1 MGDAFKPLNLAT
13 LLPRTGYARPFFFTP
28 NLVRMQSSALEVMTD
43 LRFVPAATI
52 QPELDVET
60 ATHKMIARNVRLLI
74 VVDDHEDVVGL
85 ITSRDLLG
93 GRVNELAAATEFPF
107 SGIRVA
113 EVMTPGDQVEVLPME
128 SVLHARVGDIVET
141 LKDSGRQHALAVEEE
156 SFSGKML
163 VRGVF
168 SASQIARQLGIA
180 LHSHEL
186 SHTFAA
192 IDRAVARMS
201 LHGSHG

>member
-1 MGDAFKPLNLAT
+1 MSDPFKPLNLAT
-13 LLPRTGYARPFFFTP
+13 LMPRTGYARPFFFTP

-52 QPELDVET
+52 QPDLDVET
-60 ATHKMIARNVRLLI
+60 ATQKMIARNVRLLL

-93 GRVNELAAATEFPF
+93 ARVDELAQAGDF
-107 SGIRVA
+107 SYASVRVA
-113 EVMTPGDQVEVLPME
+113 DVMTPGDQVEVLPMD

-156 SFSGKML
+156 SFSGKVL

-168 SASQIARQLGIA
+168 SASQVARQLGIA
-180 LHSHEL
+180 LQTHEL

-192 IDRAVARMS
+192 IERAVAAMS
-201 LHGSHG
+201 PQGGHA